1 MKIFLDANVLIS
13 VLNKEYPVYSYSSRI
28 LSLAD
33 NSKFRLFTS
42 PTCLAIAFYFSEKKS
57 GTRAAKNKM
66 QLLVSKVDIAPMDK
80 STVINV
86 FKNSAINDFE
96 DGLQYYSALNA
107 KCSCIV
113 TEDLK
118 DFYFSTVEVLNS
130 KDFLTRYVLR

>member
-118 DFYFSTVEVLNS
+118 DFYFSTLEVLNS